1 MTQIGDFN
9 VVACR
14 NDFFFFTVILY
25 VMGLIYYKK
34 YIFISCDIFICIW
47 TRII

>member
-14 NDFFFFTVILY
+14 NDFFFFFYRNLV
-25 VMGLIYYKK
+25 
-34 YIFISCDIFICIW
+34 CDGPYLL
-47 TRII
+47 